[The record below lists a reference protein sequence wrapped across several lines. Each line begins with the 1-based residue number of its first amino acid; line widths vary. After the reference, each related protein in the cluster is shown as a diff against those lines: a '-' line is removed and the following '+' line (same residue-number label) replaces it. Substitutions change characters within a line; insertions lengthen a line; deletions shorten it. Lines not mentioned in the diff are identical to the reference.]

1 MSLPAQATTALPT
14 RTSALEPEWIRDG
27 SSTVKQD
34 YRAALQFEQELIT
47 QMASSLTKDG
57 ELGSG
62 ASEENGEESEPGS
75 SVYSSMLP
83 QALASGVV
91 EGGGLGLAAQMTRQ
105 LVPGADTATRPA
117 ASSPKTGGASA
128 V

>member
-1 MSLPAQATTALPT
+1 MTLPAESAAALPI
-14 RTSALEPEWIRDG
+14 RTSALEPEWIRNG
-27 SSTVKQD
+27 SSAVKKD
-34 YRAALQFEQELIT
+34 YQAALQFEQELIT

-62 ASEENGEESEPGS
+62 TEEGGEESEPGS

-105 LVPGADTATRPA
+105 LLPGADTAAEPLRT
-117 ASSPKTGGASA
+117 STTTGGASA
-128 V
+128 A

>member
-1 MSLPAQATTALPT
+1 MTLPAQPTSTLPI
-14 RTSALEPEWIRDG
+14 RTSALEPEWIRNG
-27 SSTVKQD
+27 SSTVKKD
-34 YRAALQFEQELIT
+34 YQAALQFEQELIT

-62 ASEENGEESEPGS
+62 SGEESGEENEPGS

-105 LVPGADTATRPA
+105 LAPGADTAAPKTAPA
-117 ASSPKTGGASA
+117 TGGASA